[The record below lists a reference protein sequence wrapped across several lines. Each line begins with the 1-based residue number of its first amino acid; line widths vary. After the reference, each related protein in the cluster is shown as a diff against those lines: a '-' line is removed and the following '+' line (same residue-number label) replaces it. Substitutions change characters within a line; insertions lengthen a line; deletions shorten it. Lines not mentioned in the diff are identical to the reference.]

1 MAINSKKPSIKYT
14 SRDFNSIREDL
25 VTYAKRYYPDKI
37 KDFSQPSFGALM
49 LDTVAYV
56 GDILSFYLD
65 YQANESFLSTAI
77 EYNNVVKLARTLG
90 YKIQTNPS
98 SFGTLTVYIL
108 VPTES
113 DTVAP
118 DENYMPILKR
128 GSTFSSTNG
137 TLFTLIEDMDFSD
150 SNLERVVAQVDP
162 NTGAPVKYAIRSYGQ
177 IVSGEVGVETID
189 VGEYSKFPRFQLQ
202 TKNIAEVLSVV
213 DSENNRYYEVDH
225 LTQDAIY
232 IPVVNRS
239 ENRDTVR
246 NILKPVSV
254 SRRFTMEKT
263 ALDTFLQFGDGTDE
277 TEVEYLDPSNV
288 VLDTFGK
295 THITDTS
302 FDPSVLNKSGKLGV
316 APSNTSL
323 LVTFRLNTADN
334 VNASANTITNVE
346 NSILSFRNP
355 DLLSVAQINEVRTSL
370 EVINEEALVGDIN
383 LPTSEEIKIRAYANF
398 ATQNRAVTKQDYISV
413 VYNMPSKFGAI
424 KRASISLDTN
434 SYNQRNLNLFVV
446 SEDTESKLVK
456 TNDTI
461 KQNLKNWLAQ
471 YKMINDTV
479 DILDAKIVNFGIKY
493 TAKAMPDVNP
503 YLVLDDANKA
513 IRQFYEARYLEIGE
527 PILVTDVF
535 GVLKNVGTVLDV
547 TNVELFI
554 KNGDDYAD
562 APFSVE
568 EFLNADGTMLIPP
581 NDCIFELKFPNSDI
595 LGTIK

>member
-1 MAINSKKPSIKYT
+1 MAINSKKPAINYT
-14 SRDFNSIREDL
+14 SRDFNSIRDDL

-37 KDFSQPSFGALM
+37 KDFSQASFGALM

-56 GDILSFYLD
+56 GDLLSFYLD

-98 SFGTLTVYIL
+98 SFGTITLYII

-113 DTVAP
+113 NTVAP

-137 TLFTLIEDMDFSD
+137 TLFTLIEDVDFSD
-150 SNLERVVAQVDP
+150 SNLERVVAQTDSQ
-162 NTGAPVKYAIRSYGQ
+162 TGAPLKYAIRAYGQ
-177 IVSGEVGVETID
+177 IVSGEIGVETID
-189 VGEYSKFPRFQLQ
+189 VGEYSKFPRFQLE
-202 TKNIAEVLSVV
+202 TRNIAEVLSIV

-225 LTQDAIY
+225 LTQDVIY
-232 IPVVNRS
+232 IPVVNMS

-254 SRRFTMEKT
+254 SRRFTVEKT
-263 ALDTFLQFGDGTDE
+263 ALDTFVQFGDGTDE

-288 VLDTFGK
+288 VLDTFAK
-295 THITDTS
+295 THTTDVS
-302 FDPSVLNKSGKLGV
+302 FDPSILNKSGKLGV

-323 LVTFRLNTADN
+323 LVTFRLNTSEN
-334 VNASANTITNVE
+334 VNSAANTITNVD
-346 NSILSFRNP
+346 SAILSFRNP
-355 DLLSVAQINEVRTSL
+355 DILSVAQINEVRTSL
-370 EVINEEALVGDIN
+370 EALNEEAIVGDIN

-398 ATQNRAVTKQDYISV
+398 ATQNRAVTKQDYIST
-413 VYNMPSKFGAI
+413 VYTMPSKFGAI
-424 KRASISLDTN
+424 KRASVKLDTN
-434 SYNQRNLNLFVV
+434 SYNQRNLNLFVI
-446 SEDTESKLVK
+446 SEDSDNKLVT

-461 KQNLKNWLAQ
+461 KQNLKNWLTQ
-471 YKMINDTV
+471 YKMINDTI

-493 TAKAMPDVNP
+493 TARAMPDVNQF
-503 YLVLDDANKA
+503 LVLDDANRA
-513 IRQFYEARYLEIGE
+513 IREFYQDRFFEIGE
-527 PILVTDVF
+527 PILITDIF

-547 TNVELFI
+547 TNVEIFI
-554 KNGDDYAD
+554 KTGDNYAD
-562 APFSVE
+562 APFGTE
-568 EFLNADGTMLIPP
+568 QFLNADGTMLIPP
-581 NDCIFELKFPNSDI
+581 SDCIFELKFANSDI

>member
-1 MAINSKKPSIKYT
+1 MAIKSKKPSINYT
-14 SRDFNSIREDL
+14 NRDFNSIRNDL

-56 GDILSFYLD
+56 GDLLSFYLD

-77 EYNNVVKLARTLG
+77 EYNNVVKLSRTLG

-98 SFGTLTVYIL
+98 SFGTLTVYVL

-113 DTVAP
+113 NTVAP

-128 GSTFSSTNG
+128 GSKFSSTNG
-137 TLFTLIEDMDFSD
+137 TLFTLIEDVDFSD
-150 SNLERVVAQVDP
+150 SSLERVVAQVDP
-162 NTGAPVKYAIRSYGQ
+162 NTGAPIKYAIRGYGQ
-177 IVSGEVGVETID
+177 IVSGEIGIETID

-202 TKNIAEVLSVV
+202 TRNIAEVLSIV

-225 LTQDAIY
+225 LTQDVIY
-232 IPVVNRS
+232 IPVVNMS
-239 ENRDTVR
+239 QNRDTVR

-254 SRRFTMEKT
+254 SRRFTVEKT
-263 ALDTFLQFGDGTDE
+263 ALDTFVQFGDGTDE
-277 TEVEYLDPSNV
+277 TEIEYLDPSNV

-295 THITDTS
+295 THITDNS

-323 LVTFRLNTADN
+323 VVTVRLNTSEN
-334 VNASANTITNVE
+334 VNASANSIINVE

-355 DLLSVAQINEVRTSL
+355 DLLSVAQINEIRTSL
-370 EVINEEALVGDIN
+370 EVLNEEALVGDIS

-398 ATQNRAVTKQDYISV
+398 ATQNRAVTKQDYIST
-413 VYNMPSKFGAI
+413 VYNMPSKFGGI
-424 KRASISLDTN
+424 KRASVSLDTN
-434 SYNQRNLNLFVV
+434 SYNQRNINLYVI
-446 SEDTESKLVK
+446 SEGFDNKLVV

-471 YKMINDTV
+471 YKMINDTI
-479 DILDAKIVNFGIKY
+479 DIIDAKIVNFGIKY
-493 TAKAMPDVNP
+493 TAMGMPDVNQFI
-503 YLVLDDANKA
+503 VLDDANKA
-513 IRQFYEARYLEIGE
+513 IRRFYEERYLEIGE
-527 PILVTDVF
+527 PVLITDVF
-535 GVLKNVGTVLDV
+535 AVLKNVGTVLDV
-547 TNVELFI
+547 TNVEFFI
-554 KNGDDYAD
+554 KSGDNYAD
-562 APFSVE
+562 SPFAVE

-581 NDCIFELKFPNSDI
+581 SNCIFELKFPNSDI
-595 LGTIK
+595 IGTIK

>member
-1 MAINSKKPSIKYT
+1 MAIKSKKPAINYT

-25 VTYAKRYYPDKI
+25 VNYAKRYYPDKI

-56 GDILSFYLD
+56 GDLLSFYLD

-98 SFGTLTVYIL
+98 SFGTLTCYIL

-113 DTVAP
+113 NTVAP

-137 TLFTLIEDMDFSD
+137 TLFTLIEDIDFSD
-150 SNLERVVAQVDP
+150 SSLEKVVAQTDVD
-162 NTGAPVKYAIRSYGQ
+162 TGAPIKYAIRAYGQ
-177 IVSGEVGVETID
+177 IVSGELAVETID
-189 VGEYSKFPRFQLQ
+189 VGEYSKFPRFELE
-202 TKNIAEVLSVV
+202 TKNVAEVLSIV

-225 LTQDAIY
+225 LTQDVIY
-232 IPVVNRS
+232 IPVVNMS

-254 SRRFTMEKT
+254 SRRFTVEKT
-263 ALDTFLQFGDGTDE
+263 ALDTFIQFGDGTDE
-277 TEVEYLDPSNV
+277 TEIQYLDPSNV
-288 VLDTFGK
+288 ILDTFAK
-295 THITDTS
+295 THVTDTS

-323 LVTFRLNTADN
+323 LVTFRLNTSEN
-334 VNASANTITNVE
+334 VNAAANTITSVDNA
-346 NSILSFRNP
+346 ILSFRNP
-355 DLLSVAQINEVRTSL
+355 ETLAIAQINEVRTSL
-370 EVINEEALVGDIN
+370 EVLNEEALVGDIN
-383 LPTSEEIKIRAYANF
+383 LPTSEEVKIRAYANF

-424 KRASISLDTN
+424 KRASIHLDTN
-434 SYNQRNLNLFVV
+434 SYNQRNLNLYVI
-446 SEDTESKLVK
+446 SENSDNKLTQ
-456 TNDTI
+456 TNNTI

-471 YKMINDTV
+471 YKMISDTI
-479 DILDAKIVNFGIKY
+479 DILDAKIVNFGIRY
-493 TAKAMPDVNP
+493 TAKGMPDVNQF
-503 YLVLDDANKA
+503 LVLDDANKA
-513 IRQFYEARYLEIGE
+513 IRQFYQDRVFEIGE
-527 PILVTDVF
+527 PVLITDIF
-535 GVLKNVGTVLDV
+535 GILKNVGTILDV

-554 KNGDDYAD
+554 KTGDNYAD

-568 EFLNADGTMLIPP
+568 EFLNADGTMLTPP
-581 NDCIFELKFPNSDI
+581 SDCIFELKFPTSDI

>member
-1 MAINSKKPSIKYT
+1 MAIKSKKPAINYT
-14 SRDFNSIREDL
+14 SRDFNSIRDEL
-25 VTYAKRYYPDKI
+25 VAYAKRYYPDKV

-56 GDILSFYLD
+56 GDLLSFYLD

-113 DTVAP
+113 NTVAP

-128 GSTFSSTNG
+128 GSTFSSSNG
-137 TLFTLIEDMDFSD
+137 TLFTLIEDIDFSD
-150 SNLERVVAQVDP
+150 STLERVVAQTDP
-162 NTGAPVKYAIRSYGQ
+162 QTGAPIKYAIRSFGQ
-177 IVSGEVGVETID
+177 IVSGEIGVETID
-189 VGEYSKFPRFQLQ
+189 VGEYVKFPRFKLE
-202 TKNIAEVLSVV
+202 TNNIAEVLSIV
-213 DSENNRYYEVDH
+213 DSENNRYFEVDH
-225 LTQDAIY
+225 LTQDVIY
-232 IPVVNRS
+232 IPVVNMS

-254 SRRFTMEKT
+254 SRRFTVEKT
-263 ALDTFLQFGDGTDE
+263 ALDTFVQFGDGTDE
-277 TEVEYLDPSNV
+277 TEIEYLDPSNV
-288 VLDTFGK
+288 ILDTFAK
-295 THITDTS
+295 THTTDTS
-302 FDPSVLNKSGKLGV
+302 FDPSILNKSGKLGV

-334 VNASANTITNVE
+334 VNAAANTITNVE
-346 NSILSFRNP
+346 NAILSFRNP
-355 DLLSVAQINEVRTSL
+355 DQLAISQINEIRTSL
-370 EVINEEALVGDIN
+370 EILNEEALVGDIN

-398 ATQNRAVTKQDYISV
+398 ATQNRAVTKQDYVSV

-424 KRASISLDTN
+424 KRASINLDTN
-434 SYNQRNLNLFVV
+434 SYNQRNLNLYII
-446 SEDTESKLVK
+446 SEDSDSKLVR
-456 TNDTI
+456 TNTTI

-471 YKMINDTV
+471 YKMINDTI

-493 TAKAMPDVNP
+493 TAKGMPDVNQF
-503 YLVLDDANKA
+503 LVLDEANKA
-513 IRQFYEARYLEIGE
+513 IRQFYENRFFEIGE
-527 PILVTDVF
+527 PVLVTDIF
-535 GVLKNVGTVLDV
+535 GVLKNVGSILDV

-554 KNGDDYAD
+554 KTGENYAD

-568 EFLNADGTMLIPP
+568 QFLNADGTMLVPP
-581 NDCIFELKFPNSDI
+581 SDCIFELKFPTSDI

>member
-1 MAINSKKPSIKYT
+1 MAIKSKKPAINYT

-25 VTYAKRYYPDKI
+25 VSYAKRYYPDKI
-37 KDFSQPSFGALM
+37 KDFSQSSFGALM

-56 GDILSFYLD
+56 GDLLSFYLD
-65 YQANESFLSTAI
+65 YQANESFMSTAI

-98 SFGTLTVYIL
+98 SFGTLTVYVL

-113 DTVAP
+113 NTVAP

-137 TLFTLIEDMDFSD
+137 TLFTLIEDIDFSD
-150 SNLERVVAQVDP
+150 SSLERVVAQTDP
-162 NTGAPVKYAIRSYGQ
+162 QTGAPIKYAIRAYGQ
-177 IVSGEVGVETID
+177 IVSGELGVETVD
-189 VGEYSKFPRFQLQ
+189 VGEYSKFPRFQLE
-202 TKNIAEVLSVV
+202 TKNIAEVLSIV

-225 LTQDAIY
+225 LTQDVIY
-232 IPVVNRS
+232 IPIVNMS

-254 SRRFTMEKT
+254 SRRFTVEKT
-263 ALDTFLQFGDGTDE
+263 ALDTFIQFGDGTDE
-277 TEVEYLDPSNV
+277 TEIQYLDPSNV
-288 VLDTFGK
+288 ILDTFAK
-295 THITDTS
+295 THTTDAS
-302 FDPSVLNKSGKLGV
+302 FDPSILNKAGKLGV

-334 VNASANTITNVE
+334 VNAAANTITNVE
-346 NSILSFRNP
+346 SAILSFRNP
-355 DLLSVAQINEVRTSL
+355 DMLSVGQINDIRSSL
-370 EVINEEALVGDIN
+370 EILNEKALVGDIN

-424 KRASISLDTN
+424 KRASINLDTN
-434 SYNQRNLNLFVV
+434 SYNQRNLNLYVV
-446 SEDTESKLVK
+446 SEDSDNKLVQ
-456 TNDTI
+456 TNTTI
-461 KQNLKNWLAQ
+461 KQNLKNWLSQ
-471 YKMINDTV
+471 YKMINDTI

-493 TAKAMPDVNP
+493 TAKGMPDVNQF
-503 YLVLDDANKA
+503 LVLDEANKA
-513 IRQFYEARYLEIGE
+513 IRQFYEDRFFEIGE

-535 GVLKNVGTVLDV
+535 GVLKNVGSILDV

-554 KNGDDYAD
+554 KTGDNYAD
-562 APFSVE
+562 APFSIE
-568 EFLNADGTMLIPP
+568 EFLNADGTMLVPP
-581 NDCIFELKFPNSDI
+581 SDCIFELKFPTSDV

>member
-1 MAINSKKPSIKYT
+1 MAIKSKKPSINYT

-25 VTYAKRYYPDKI
+25 VAYARRYYPEKI

-56 GDILSFYLD
+56 GDLLSFYLD

-98 SFGTLTVYIL
+98 SFGTLTLYIL

-113 DTVAP
+113 NTVAP

-128 GSTFSSTNG
+128 GSVFSSTNG
-137 TLFTLIEDMDFSD
+137 TIFTLVEDVDFSN
-150 SNLERVVAQVDP
+150 SSLERVVAQTDP
-162 NTGAPVKYAIRSYGQ
+162 ATGAPVKYAIRAHGQ
-177 IVSGEVGVETID
+177 IVSGEIGVETIE
-189 VGEYSKFPRFQLQ
+189 VGAYSKFPKLQLQ
-202 TKNIAEVLSVV
+202 TPDVAEILSIV
-213 DSENNRYYEVDH
+213 DSENNRYFEVDH
-225 LTQDAIY
+225 LTQDVIY
-232 IPVVNRS
+232 IPVVNMS

-254 SRRFTMEKT
+254 SRRFTVEKT
-263 ALDTFLQFGDGTDE
+263 ALNTFLQFGDGTDE

-288 VLDTFGK
+288 ILDTFAK
-295 THITDTS
+295 THITDSS
-302 FDPSVLNKSGKLGV
+302 FDPSILNKSGKLGV

-323 LVTFRLNTADN
+323 LVTFRLNTSDN
-334 VNASANTITNVE
+334 VNASANTINAVE

-355 DLLSVAQINEVRTSL
+355 DSLAVSKINDVRTSL
-370 EVINEEALVGDIN
+370 EVLNEESIVGDVS

-398 ATQNRAVTKQDYISV
+398 ATQNRAVTKQDYVSV
-413 VYNMPSKFGAI
+413 VYNMPSKFGSI

-434 SYNQRNLNLFVV
+434 SFNQRNLNLYIV
-446 SEDTESKLVK
+446 SEDSAGKLTL

-471 YKMINDTV
+471 YKMINDTI

-493 TAKAMPDVNP
+493 SAKGMPDVNQF
-503 YLVLDDANKA
+503 LVLDDANKA
-513 IRQFYEARYLEIGE
+513 IRQFYEDRFFEIGE
-527 PILVTDVF
+527 PILVTDIF
-535 GVLKNVGTVLDV
+535 GVLKNVGTILDV

-554 KNGDDYAD
+554 KSGDNYAD
-562 APFSVE
+562 APFSTV
-568 EFLNADGTMLIPP
+568 EFLNADGTMLVPP
-581 NDCIFELKFPNSDI
+581 ADCIFELKFPTSDI

>member
-1 MAINSKKPSIKYT
+1 MAIKSKKPAINYT
-14 SRDFNSIREDL
+14 SRDFNSIRDDL
-25 VTYAKRYYPDKI
+25 VAYAKRYYPDKV

-56 GDILSFYLD
+56 GDLLSFYLD

-113 DTVAP
+113 NTVAP

-128 GSTFSSTNG
+128 GSTFSSSNG
-137 TLFTLIEDMDFSD
+137 TLFTLIEDIDFSD
-150 SNLERVVAQVDP
+150 STLERVVAQTDP
-162 NTGAPVKYAIRSYGQ
+162 QTGAPIKYAIRSYGQ
-177 IVSGEVGVETID
+177 IVSGEIGVETID
-189 VGEYSKFPRFQLQ
+189 VGEYIKFPRFKLE
-202 TKNIAEVLSVV
+202 TNNIAEVLSIV
-213 DSENNRYYEVDH
+213 DSENNRYFEVDH
-225 LTQDAIY
+225 LTQDVIY
-232 IPVVNRS
+232 IPVVNMS

-254 SRRFTMEKT
+254 SRRFTVEKT
-263 ALDTFLQFGDGTDE
+263 ALDTFVQFGDGTDE
-277 TEVEYLDPSNV
+277 TEIEYLDPSNV
-288 VLDTFGK
+288 ILDAFAK
-295 THITDTS
+295 THTTDAS
-302 FDPSVLNKSGKLGV
+302 FDPSILNKSGKLGV

-334 VNASANTITNVE
+334 VNAAANTITNVE
-346 NSILSFRNP
+346 SAILSFRNP
-355 DLLSVAQINEVRTSL
+355 DQLAISQINEIRTSL
-370 EVINEEALVGDIN
+370 EILNEEALVGDIN

-398 ATQNRAVTKQDYISV
+398 ATQNRAVTKQDYVSV

-424 KRASISLDTN
+424 KRASINLDTN
-434 SYNQRNLNLFVV
+434 SYNQRNLNLYII
-446 SEDTESKLVK
+446 SEDSESKLVR
-456 TNDTI
+456 TNTTI

-471 YKMINDTV
+471 YKMINDTI

-493 TAKAMPDVNP
+493 TAKGMPDVNQF
-503 YLVLDDANKA
+503 LVLDEANKA
-513 IRQFYEARYLEIGE
+513 IRQFYENRFFEIGE
-527 PILVTDVF
+527 PVLVTDIF
-535 GVLKNVGTVLDV
+535 GVLKNVGSILDV

-554 KNGDDYAD
+554 KTGENYAD
-562 APFSVE
+562 APFSIDQ
-568 EFLNADGTMLIPP
+568 FLNADGTMLVPP
-581 NDCIFELKFPNSDI
+581 SDCIFELKFPTSDI

>member
-98 SFGTLTVYIL
+98 SFGTLTIYIL

-128 GSTFSSTNG
+128 GSTFSSANG
-137 TLFTLIEDMDFSD
+137 TFFTLIEDMDFSD
-150 SNLERVVAQVDP
+150 SKLERVVAQVDP

-202 TKNIAEVLSVV
+202 TKNIAEILSVV

-225 LTQDAIY
+225 LTQDIIY
-232 IPVVNRS
+232 IPVVNTS

-277 TEVEYLDPSNV
+277 TEIQYLDPSNV
-288 VLDTFGK
+288 ALDVFGK

-334 VNASANTITNVE
+334 VNAAANTITSVE

-355 DLLSVAQINEVRTSL
+355 DRLSVAQINEVRTSL

-434 SYNQRNLNLFVV
+434 SYNQRNLNLFIV
-446 SEDTESKLVK
+446 SEDAENKLVQ

-471 YKMINDTV
+471 YKMINDTI
-479 DILDAKIVNFGIKY
+479 DMLDAKIVNFGIKY
-493 TAKAMPDVNP
+493 TAKGMPDVNP

-513 IRQFYEARYLEIGE
+513 IRQFYESRYLEIGE
-527 PILVTDVF
+527 PILVTDIF
-535 GVLKNVGTVLDV
+535 GTLKNVGTVLDV
-547 TNVELFI
+547 TNVEFFI
-554 KNGDDYAD
+554 KTGDNYAD
-562 APFSVE
+562 APFSIE

>member
-1 MAINSKKPSIKYT
+1 MAIKSKKPAINYT
-14 SRDFNSIREDL
+14 SRDFNSIRDDL
-25 VTYAKRYYPDKI
+25 VAYAKRYYPDKV

-56 GDILSFYLD
+56 GDLLSFYLD

-113 DTVAP
+113 NTVAP

-128 GSTFSSTNG
+128 GSTFSSSNG
-137 TLFTLIEDMDFSD
+137 TLFTLIEDIDFSD
-150 SNLERVVAQVDP
+150 STLERVVAQTDP
-162 NTGAPVKYAIRSYGQ
+162 QTGAPIKYAIRSFGQ
-177 IVSGEVGVETID
+177 IVSGEIGVETID
-189 VGEYSKFPRFQLQ
+189 VGEYVKFPRFKLE
-202 TKNIAEVLSVV
+202 TNNIAEVLSIV
-213 DSENNRYYEVDH
+213 DSENNRYFEVDH
-225 LTQDAIY
+225 LTQDVIY
-232 IPVVNRS
+232 IPVVNMS

-254 SRRFTMEKT
+254 SRRFTVEKT
-263 ALDTFLQFGDGTDE
+263 ALDTFVQFGDGTDE
-277 TEVEYLDPSNV
+277 TEIEYLDPSNV
-288 VLDTFGK
+288 ILDTFAK
-295 THITDTS
+295 THTTDTS
-302 FDPSVLNKSGKLGV
+302 FDPSILNKSGKLGV

-334 VNASANTITNVE
+334 VNAAANTITNVE
-346 NSILSFRNP
+346 SAILSFRNP
-355 DLLSVAQINEVRTSL
+355 DQLAISQINEIRTSL
-370 EVINEEALVGDIN
+370 EILNEEALVGDIN

-398 ATQNRAVTKQDYISV
+398 ATQNRAVTKQDYVSV

-424 KRASISLDTN
+424 KRASINLDTN
-434 SYNQRNLNLFVV
+434 SYNQRNLNLYII
-446 SEDTESKLVK
+446 SEDSDSKLVR
-456 TNDTI
+456 TNTTI

-471 YKMINDTV
+471 YKMINDTI

-493 TAKAMPDVNP
+493 TAKGMPDVNQF
-503 YLVLDDANKA
+503 LVLDEANKA
-513 IRQFYEARYLEIGE
+513 IRQFYENRFFEIGE
-527 PILVTDVF
+527 PVLVTDIF
-535 GVLKNVGTVLDV
+535 GVLKNVGSILDV

-554 KNGDDYAD
+554 KTGENYAD
-562 APFSVE
+562 ASFSVDQ
-568 EFLNADGTMLIPP
+568 FLNADGTMLVPP
-581 NDCIFELKFPNSDI
+581 SDCIFELKFPTSDI

>member
-1 MAINSKKPSIKYT
+1 MAIKSKKPAINYT
-14 SRDFNSIREDL
+14 SRDFNSIRDDL
-25 VTYAKRYYPDKI
+25 VAYAKRYYPDKV

-56 GDILSFYLD
+56 GDLLSFYLD

-113 DTVAP
+113 NTVAP

-128 GSTFSSTNG
+128 GSTFSSSNG
-137 TLFTLIEDMDFSD
+137 TLFTLIEDIDFSD
-150 SNLERVVAQVDP
+150 STLERVVAQTDP
-162 NTGAPVKYAIRSYGQ
+162 QTGAPIKYAIRSFGQ
-177 IVSGEVGVETID
+177 IVSGEIGVETID
-189 VGEYSKFPRFQLQ
+189 VGEYVKFPRFKLE
-202 TKNIAEVLSVV
+202 TNNIAEVLSIV
-213 DSENNRYYEVDH
+213 DSENNRYFEVDH
-225 LTQDAIY
+225 LTQDVIY
-232 IPVVNRS
+232 IPVVNMS

-254 SRRFTMEKT
+254 SRRFTVEKT
-263 ALDTFLQFGDGTDE
+263 ALDTFVQFGDGTDE
-277 TEVEYLDPSNV
+277 TEIEYLDPSNV
-288 VLDTFGK
+288 ILDTFAK
-295 THITDTS
+295 THTTDTS
-302 FDPSVLNKSGKLGV
+302 FDPSILNKSGKLGV

-334 VNASANTITNVE
+334 VNAAANTITNVE
-346 NSILSFRNP
+346 SAILSFRNP
-355 DLLSVAQINEVRTSL
+355 DQLAISQINEIRTSL
-370 EVINEEALVGDIN
+370 EILNEEALVGDIN

-398 ATQNRAVTKQDYISV
+398 ATQNRAVTKQDYVSV

-424 KRASISLDTN
+424 KRASINLDTN
-434 SYNQRNLNLFVV
+434 SYNQRNLNLYII
-446 SEDTESKLVK
+446 SEDSDSKLVR
-456 TNDTI
+456 TNTTI

-471 YKMINDTV
+471 YKMINDTI

-493 TAKAMPDVNP
+493 TAKGMPDVNQF
-503 YLVLDDANKA
+503 LVLDEANKA
-513 IRQFYEARYLEIGE
+513 IRQFYENRFFEIGE
-527 PILVTDVF
+527 PVLVTDIF
-535 GVLKNVGTVLDV
+535 GVLKNVGSILDV

-554 KNGDDYAD
+554 KTGENYAD

-568 EFLNADGTMLIPP
+568 QFLNADGTMLVPP
-581 NDCIFELKFPNSDI
+581 SDCIFELKFPTSDI

>member
-1 MAINSKKPSIKYT
+1 MAIKSKKPAINYT
-14 SRDFNSIREDL
+14 SRDFNSIRDDL
-25 VTYAKRYYPDKI
+25 VAYAKRYYPDKV

-56 GDILSFYLD
+56 GDLLSFYLD

-113 DTVAP
+113 NTVAP

-128 GSTFSSTNG
+128 GSTFSSSNG
-137 TLFTLIEDMDFSD
+137 TLFTLIEDIDFSD
-150 SNLERVVAQVDP
+150 STLERVVAQTDP
-162 NTGAPVKYAIRSYGQ
+162 QTGAPIKYAIRSYGQ
-177 IVSGEVGVETID
+177 IVSGEIGVETID
-189 VGEYSKFPRFQLQ
+189 VGEYVKFPRFKLE
-202 TKNIAEVLSVV
+202 TNNIAEVLSIV
-213 DSENNRYYEVDH
+213 DSENNRYFEVDH
-225 LTQDAIY
+225 LTQDVIY
-232 IPVVNRS
+232 IPVVNMS

-254 SRRFTMEKT
+254 SRRFTVEKT
-263 ALDTFLQFGDGTDE
+263 ALDTFVQFGDGTDE
-277 TEVEYLDPSNV
+277 TEIEYLDPSNV
-288 VLDTFGK
+288 ILDAFAK
-295 THITDTS
+295 THTTDAS
-302 FDPSVLNKSGKLGV
+302 FDPSILNKSGKLGV

-334 VNASANTITNVE
+334 VNAAANTITNVE
-346 NSILSFRNP
+346 SAILSFRNP
-355 DLLSVAQINEVRTSL
+355 DQLAISQINEIRTSL
-370 EVINEEALVGDIN
+370 EILNEEALVGDIN

-398 ATQNRAVTKQDYISV
+398 ATQNRAVTKQDYVSV

-424 KRASISLDTN
+424 KRASINLDTN
-434 SYNQRNLNLFVV
+434 SYNQRNLNLYII
-446 SEDTESKLVK
+446 SEDSENKLAR
-456 TNDTI
+456 TNTTI

-471 YKMINDTV
+471 YKMINDTI

-493 TAKAMPDVNP
+493 TAKGMPDVNQF
-503 YLVLDDANKA
+503 LVLDEANKA
-513 IRQFYEARYLEIGE
+513 IRQFYENRFFEIGE
-527 PILVTDVF
+527 PVLVTDIF
-535 GVLKNVGTVLDV
+535 GVLKNVGSILDV

-554 KNGDDYAD
+554 KTGENYAD
-562 APFSVE
+562 APFSIDQ
-568 EFLNADGTMLIPP
+568 FLNADGTMLVPP
-581 NDCIFELKFPNSDI
+581 SDCIFELKFPTSDI

>member
-1 MAINSKKPSIKYT
+1 MAIKSKKPAIDYT
-14 SRDFNSIREDL
+14 SRDFNSIRDDL
-25 VTYAKRYYPDKI
+25 VSYAKRYYPDKI

-56 GDILSFYLD
+56 GDLLSFYLD

-98 SFGTLTVYIL
+98 SFGTLTCYVL

-137 TLFTLIEDMDFSD
+137 TLFTLVEDIDFSD
-150 SNLERVVAQVDP
+150 SKLERVVAQTDP
-162 NTGAPVKYAIRSYGQ
+162 QSGAPLKYAIRAYGQ
-177 IVSGEVGVETID
+177 VVSGEIGVETID
-189 VGEYSKFPRFQLQ
+189 VGEYSKFPKFQLG
-202 TKNIAEVLSVV
+202 TRNIAEILSIV
-213 DSENNRYYEVDH
+213 DSENNKYYEVDH
-225 LTQDAIY
+225 LTQDVIY
-232 IPVVNRS
+232 IPIVNLS

-254 SRRFTMEKT
+254 SRRFTVEKT
-263 ALDTFLQFGDGTDE
+263 ALDTFVQFGDGTDE
-277 TEVEYLDPSNV
+277 TEIQYLDPSNV
-288 VLDTFGK
+288 VLDTFAK
-295 THITDTS
+295 THITDAS
-302 FDPSVLNKSGKLGV
+302 FDPSILNKSGKLGV

-323 LVTFRLNTADN
+323 LVTFRLNTVEN
-334 VNASANTITNVE
+334 VNAAANTITNVE
-346 NSILSFRNP
+346 SSILSFRNP
-355 DLLSVAQINEVRTSL
+355 DTLSVAQINQVRTSL
-370 EVINEEALVGDIN
+370 EVTNEEALVGDID

-413 VYNMPSKFGAI
+413 IYNMPSKFGAI
-424 KRASISLDTN
+424 KRASINLDTN
-434 SYNQRNLNLFVV
+434 SYNQRNLNLYVV
-446 SEDTESKLVK
+446 SEDSNNKLVK
-456 TNDTI
+456 TNNTI
-461 KQNLKNWLAQ
+461 KQNLKNWLTQ
-471 YKMINDTV
+471 YKMISDTV

-493 TAKAMPDVNP
+493 TVKGMPDVNQF
-503 YLVLDDANKA
+503 LVLDDANKA
-513 IRQFYEARYLEIGE
+513 IRQFYEDRFFEIGE
-527 PILVTDVF
+527 PLLVTDVF
-535 GVLKNVGTVLDV
+535 GILKNVGTVLDV

-554 KNGDDYAD
+554 KTGDSYAS
-562 APFSVE
+562 APFGVD

-581 NDCIFELKFPNSDI
+581 GDCIFELKFPTSDI